1 MEAERLTCAHP
12 EIAPED
18 WQRIPPS
25 VQQVILH
32 VLERVIVLE
41 QEVRRLRAEN
51 ERRREQTRR
60 SSRNS
65 SQPPSG
71 DAPSTPPRRRRE
83 PSGKARGGQPGH
95 RGHQRKLYPVEQC
108 RTVTDHRPREC
119 GAGGIALLGDAPQ
132 PYRQQV
138 VELPEVHPLVDEH
151 RVHQVQCPACGETP
165 RAELPAGVAARGY
178 GPRLVATVGLLSGPS
193 RQSERQTQ
201 QALADFYQV
210 EVALGTINKLR
221 QEVSQAVA
229 EAVAEAA
236 EFAQAQEV
244 AHVDETGWG
253 QGNGDGTNPQRR
265 KAWLWGLGTTWV
277 TVFQIHLS
285 RGQTAA
291 KELLGKFAGYL
302 VTDRWS
308 GDSWWPLERRQLC
321 WAHLLREFQKIAER
335 SGASQPIGAG
345 LLVQARHLFK
355 LWHRVREG
363 TLSKAACAVAVV
375 EIRAP
380 VQQWLAEGAAYPIA
394 RGEQSAR
401 ARTART
407 CRGLLKVED
416 AFWLFVRVAGL
427 EPTNNAAERAL
438 RPAVIWRRT
447 SLGTQSTGGS
457 EFVARM
463 LTVVLTLRAQ
473 QRNVLDYLTTAC
485 EAARQGSPA
494 PTLLPACSLLEQ
506 EPHFAIAA

>member
-1 MEAERLTCAHP
+1 MEAERLPCGHA
-12 EIAPED
+12 EITPED
-18 WQRIPPS
+18 WQRMPPS
-25 VQQVILH
+25 VQQVIVH
-32 VLERVIVLE
+32 VLERVVVLE
-41 QEVRRLRAEN
+41 QEVSRLRAEN
-51 ERRREQTRR
+51 ERLREQTRR

-83 PSGKARGGQPGH
+83 PSGQARGGQPGH
-95 RGHQRKLYPVEQC
+95 TGHQRKLYPVEQC

-119 GAGGIALLGDAPQ
+119 GACGTALLGDDPH
-132 PYRQQV
+132 PYRHQV

-151 RVHQVQCPACGETP
+151 RVHQVQCPACGETT
-165 RAELPAGVAARGY
+165 RAELPAAVAASGY
-178 GPRLVATVGLLSGPS
+178 GPRLVATVGLLSGPY

-201 QALADFYQV
+201 QALEDFYRV
-210 EVALGTINKLR
+210 GVALGTINKLR
-221 QEVSQAVA
+221 QEASQAVA
-229 EAVAEAA
+229 EPVAEAA

-253 QGNGDGTNPQRR
+253 QGNGDGANPQRR
-265 KAWLWGLGTTWV
+265 KAWLWVLGTTWV

-291 KELLGKFAGYL
+291 KALLGKFAGYL

-308 GDSWWPLERRQLC
+308 GYSWWPLERRQLC

-335 SGASQPIGAG
+335 GGPSQPIGEG
-345 LLVQARHLFK
+345 LLAQGRHLFK
-355 LWHRVREG
+355 LWHRVRDG
-363 TLSKAACAVAVV
+363 TLSRAAFAAAVV
-375 EIRAP
+375 EIRAA
-380 VQQWLAEGAAYPIA
+380 VQQWLAEGAAYPTA
-394 RGEQSAR
+394 RGKQSAR

-416 AFWLFVRVAGL
+416 AFWLFVHVAGL

-447 SLGTQSTGGS
+447 SLGTQSALGS
-457 EFVARM
+457 QFVARL
-463 LTVVLTLRAQ
+463 LTVTLTLRSQ
-473 QRNVLDYLTTAC
+473 QRNALEYLTTAC
-485 EAARQGSPA
+485 EAARQGEPA
-494 PTLLPACSLLEQ
+494 PSLLPARSLLEQ